1 MKRKTTYTHLIV
13 LKNSRDSLSIKEFLD
28 IALVSASYDLCSA
41 VFFDAVVVNALQQ
54 STDIALKQTF
64 HMMAEFA
71 IPLFAEVSTTLYE
84 QPLKPVLL
92 SQLQADS
99 RHVLVF

>member
-1 MKRKTTYTHLIV
+1 MTYTHLIV
-13 LKNSRDSLSIKEFLD
+13 LKNSHDSLSIKEFLD
-28 IALVSASYDLCSA
+28 IALVSASYDLW
-41 VFFDAVVVNALQQ
+41 
-54 STDIALKQTF
+54 
-64 HMMAEFA
+64 FA

-84 QPLKPVLL
+84 QPLTPVLL